1 MSSSLSNFLT
11 ASILL
16 QGLDLLVKSIIYPH
30 ASYPQRSTDM
40 HLLSSPAHLFSIVL
54 LSIVLG
60 VMTMAVP
67 MTARNTDIGKWQWHS
82 KRGDISVNNVMLVR
96 RYGEKSSTDNQPAV
110 ARTMMLHIKE
120 QWQLYITRYHGFY
133 AVQENQLWRLT
144 PIGSKKAV
152 LSSFVLGTI
161 DSGRDTYRDKRM
173 EALYSKIQT
182 MTGPNQFAAINA
194 AIQMLSSNEVE
205 GVAYTPTQ
213 EDPNAWKEIYMAMTD
228 YAQYEKVFPEGK
240 YSRFPDDTT
249 DAQRTVLITKGLAR
263 VKKSGGLG
271 KKPKTEDGEGLA
283 RVTGAGGQLGKK
295 SKKQGGGKKLKKQ
308 GGNGKRKQGMSSST
322 DPMRISNVL
331 EKMQ

>member
-1 MSSSLSNFLT
+1 
-11 ASILL
+11 
-16 QGLDLLVKSIIYPH
+16 
-30 ASYPQRSTDM
+30 M

-67 MTARNTDIGKWQWHS
+67 LTARNTDIGKWQWHS
-82 KRGDISVNNVMLVR
+82 NALFTYIVVNNVMLVR

-120 QWQLYITRYHGFY
+120 HGSCTLPDTTVFMQYRRINCGGSHRLAAKKRYFPCLFWGLSIQEGTRIATSAWKLFY
-133 AVQENQLWRLT
+133 SNQ
-144 PIGSKKAV
+144 K
-152 LSSFVLGTI
+152 
-161 DSGRDTYRDKRM
+161 
-173 EALYSKIQT
+173 T

-228 YAQYEKVFPEGK
+228 YAQYEKVFRK
-240 YSRFPDDTT
+240 ASTADFRMITT

-263 VKKSGGLG
+263 VKK
-271 KKPKTEDGEGLA
+271 GLA

-295 SKKQGGGKKLKKQ
+295 SKKQGG
-308 GGNGKRKQGMSSST
+308 MSSST
-322 DPMRISNVL
+322 DPMRIS
-331 EKMQ
+331 K